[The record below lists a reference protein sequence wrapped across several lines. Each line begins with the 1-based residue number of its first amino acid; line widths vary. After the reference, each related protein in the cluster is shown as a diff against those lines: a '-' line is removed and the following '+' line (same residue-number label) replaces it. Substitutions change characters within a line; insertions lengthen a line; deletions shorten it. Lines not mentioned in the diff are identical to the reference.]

1 MSEKRTLMQTPHDV
15 AAREG
20 KESLKR
26 QFCDR
31 TSELYDDLPESLSP
45 DRQLELGLWMDK
57 AEQLLEEGN
66 LSASEIST
74 VSQALAHRKVIL
86 NLRKCDIR
94 FQNLFYDLLAHYEGS
109 LNLDLWLNRPFIL
122 VKHLVD
128 DIPEKKRKVD
138 EEVEETPKNAADS
151 TNTCWKCG
159 QPGATKKLRSGDE
172 FVWVHKQA
180 KGRPGECEK

>member
-31 TSELYDDLPESLSP
+31 ANELFDDLPASLRDFSG
-45 DRQLELGLWMDK
+45 DFDVWFDK
-57 AEQLLEEGN
+57 ADQLLKEGN
-66 LSASEIST
+66 LSPLEISV
-74 VSQALAHRKVIL
+74 VSQFYAHRKVAH

-94 FQNLFYDLLAHYEGS
+94 FQNLFYDLLAHCEGS

>member
-1 MSEKRTLMQTPHDV
+1 MSENPTLRQTPHDV

-20 KESLKR
+20 KGSLKR

-31 TSELYDDLPESLSP
+31 TSELYDYLPESLRRVLLDSFWE
-45 DRQLELGLWMDK
+45 DD
-57 AEQLLEEGN
+57 AIQLLEEGN
-66 LSASEIST
+66 LSPSEISA
-74 VSQALAHRKVIL
+74 VSQFYAHKKVSD

-128 DIPEKKRKVD
+128 DIPEKKREVD

-159 QPGATKKLRSGDE
+159 QPGATKN
-172 FVWVHKQA
+172 
-180 KGRPGECEK
+180 

>member
-31 TSELYDDLPESLSP
+31 TSELYDDLPESLRTVLIDSVWMEKA
-45 DRQLELGLWMDK
+45 DR
-57 AEQLLEEGN
+57 LLEEGN
-66 LSASEIST
+66 LSPSEIST
-74 VSQALAHRKVIL
+74 VSQFFAHKKVTD

-122 VKHLVD
+122 VKHLLD
-128 DIPEKKRKVD
+128 DIPEKKRKV
-138 EEVEETPKNAADS
+138 ENEVEDASFSELVRAHNSRD
-151 TNTCWKCG
+151 
-159 QPGATKKLRSGDE
+159 
-172 FVWVHKQA
+172 
-180 KGRPGECEK
+180 

>member
-1 MSEKRTLMQTPHDV
+1 MSEKPTLRQTPHDV
-15 AAREG
+15 QAREG

-26 QFCDR
+26 QFWDR
-31 TSELYDDLPESLSP
+31 TTEVYDDLPESLRNIAVDST
-45 DRQLELGLWMDK
+45 WMEK
-57 AEQLLEEGN
+57 ADQLLHEGN
-66 LSASEIST
+66 LSPTEISAI
-74 VSQALAHRKVIL
+74 SQFYAYKKVTD

-94 FQNLFYDLLAHYEGS
+94 FQNLFYDLFAHYEGS

>member
-1 MSEKRTLMQTPHDV
+1 MQTPHDV

-31 TSELYDDLPESLSP
+31 TSELFDDLPESLRNP
-45 DRQLELGLWMDK
+45 HLNLAAWTDK

-66 LSASEIST
+66 LSPLEISV
-74 VSQALAHRKVIL
+74 VSQCYAHKKAYQ
-86 NLRKCDIR
+86 NLCRCDIR